1 VPDSKAA
8 SGAGCCFLGDSVA
21 LGRSACMTGSGREDA
36 GLGQISLSRGGSR
49 AARGAACYFMA
60 MPSSLRQCAL
70 VGAGPPG
77 EKLSGWLRWSR
88 SWPMPGDRSASRAI
102 LIGNGTFSDPAG
114 LPPLPAVGCVTAMA
128 GLLASDLC
136 GWSQD
141 RIDVITDAETPSALA
156 LRVLQSVRD
165 ADGTLLVYYAGH
177 GMRTRDGELAL
188 ALRGTVADPE
198 ALPHTAML
206 YENLAGILRGCR
218 AATKLVILDCCHA
231 ELGNK
236 ANYQFQSADLTEAYP
251 VDGLY
256 FIGASRTHQKAKFPL
271 SGDLTYF
278 TEAFIDVV
286 RGGIQG
292 LPPELRLDQIFLE
305 VRSRLVTEGLPE
317 PVDSGTRGARQYPFA
332 LNAAGRAAPPVSS
345 ADPARLA
352 RLRIFDH
359 AERAAAEVMPY
370 WRRGDLDQA
379 VILLEIAAAVRADD
393 PVRARQLAGRA
404 TRLARGATA
413 QPSDMS
419 KLAGAMVA
427 VDARRAESIATAITD
442 PGYRAHAL
450 AEIAKAIAGGDPAGA
465 ERVAAVIGIPG
476 TRNAAL
482 AEVARIVAAA
492 VPEEAERIALTI
504 GEWGPQAVALTHV
517 AKAVAATDPAH
528 AERIAGVMAGY
539 DSDYSLASIVELLA
553 ESDPDAAERVTE
565 LIAEPEQRD
574 RGLAAVAAG
583 LAADPGR
590 AAKVLAEIADPD
602 ERGWAAYVTARTL
615 GRTDLDAAEKL
626 AEAIP
631 QPLYRCMAL
640 RRLAANLAETDSG
653 RIRLLDAAERIRPS
667 IADRVERD
675 KLAGQIAGM
684 LAAAEPDRAQRMAR
698 SLTDPDAQ
706 AEVIALVAIR
716 TAATNSDEAKRIALT
731 ITVPYRLPMT
741 LMQAAGVAAARGDDY
756 GARALLDE
764 AERRCRTV
772 VSLDDRAS
780 LLASLAVRLAASDPA
795 WAWRVLDEAEIVAA
809 TIPEPPGLN
818 YVMPSDKKREQIVR
832 KVVSWR
838 DAQAFR
844 VLRDHAERI
853 ARAIPGPRQ
862 QADAL
867 TAFAEKVFPDDS
879 DRAERATLAIRFPD
893 YRIRALLKLAAM
905 HPVSRLPDS

>member
-1 VPDSKAA
+1 
-8 SGAGCCFLGDSVA
+8 
-21 LGRSACMTGSGREDA
+21 
-36 GLGQISLSRGGSR
+36 
-49 AARGAACYFMA
+49 
-60 MPSSLRQCAL
+60 
-70 VGAGPPG
+70 
-77 EKLSGWLRWSR
+77 
-88 SWPMPGDRSASRAI
+88 MPGDRAASRAI
-102 LIGNGTFSDPAG
+102 LIGNGSFADPAR
-114 LPPLPAVGCVTAMA
+114 LTPLPAVGCVTAMA
-128 GLLASDLC
+128 DLLASDLC
-136 GWSQD
+136 GWPQD

-231 ELGNK
+231 GLGNK

-286 RGGIQG
+286 RGGIRG

-332 LNAAGRAAPPVSS
+332 LNAAGRAAPPASV
-345 ADPARLA
+345 DPARLA
-352 RLRIFDH
+352 RLRILDH

-379 VILLEIAAAVRADD
+379 VALLEIAAAVRADD

-404 TRLARGATA
+404 TRLVSGVA
-413 QPSDMS
+413 QPSDIS
-419 KLAGAMVA
+419 KLAIAMA
-427 VDARRAESIATAITD
+427 TVDARRAESIATAITD
-442 PGYRAHAL
+442 PGYRARTL
-450 AEIAKAIAGGDPAGA
+450 AEIAKAIAAGDLAGA
-465 ERVAAVIGIPG
+465 ERVASAIGVPVL
-476 TRNAAL
+476 RNSAL
-482 AEVARIVAAA
+482 VKVTRIVAAA
-492 VPEEAERIALTI
+492 VPEEAERIARTI
-504 GEWGPQAVALTHV
+504 GERGSQEIALTYV
-517 AKAVAATDPAH
+517 AEAVAATDPAR
-528 AERIAGVMAGY
+528 AERIAAAMAGY
-539 DSDYSLASIVELLA
+539 DMDRWVARVVELLA
-553 ESDPDAAERVTE
+553 ESDPDAADRVAE

-574 RGLAAVAAG
+574 WALASVARGF
-583 LAADPGR
+583 AADPGR
-590 AAKVLAEIADPD
+590 AASVLAEIADPD
-602 ERGWAAYVTARTL
+602 ERGCAAFVAARTL
-615 GRTDLDAAEKL
+615 GRIDLAAAEKF

-640 RRLAANLAETDSG
+640 RSLAVNLAETDPG
-653 RIRLLDAAERIRPS
+653 RIRLLDAAERVRPS
-667 IADRVERD
+667 IADGAERD

-684 LAAAEPDRAQRMAR
+684 LAAADPGRALRMAR
-698 SLTDPDAQ
+698 DLGDSDAR
-706 AEVIALVAIR
+706 AEVIALVAISA
-716 TAATNSDEAKRIALT
+716 AATNSDEAKRIALT
-731 ITVPYRLPMT
+731 ITVPYRLSMT
-741 LMQAAGVAAARGDDY
+741 LMQAAGVAAVKGDDC

-764 AERRCRTV
+764 AERRCRAV

-795 WAWRVLDEAEIVAA
+795 WAWRALDEAEIVAA
-809 TIPEPPGLN
+809 TIPGRAGSSDN
-818 YVMPSDKKREQIVR
+818 KPSNDKLEKIVR
-832 KVVSWR
+832 RVVHS

-867 TAFAEKVFPDDS
+867 TAFAEKVFPDDP
-879 DRAERATLAIRFPD
+879 DRAERAALAIRFPG
-893 YRIRALLKLAAM
+893 YRITALLKLAAM
-905 HPVSRLPDS
+905 HPVSPLPDS